1 MGKDL
6 TITLVP
12 PHSLVLEVENLTV
25 SRGGNVVV
33 EDANIQVKHGEFVGI
48 VGPNGSG
55 KTSLL
60 MAILGILKSNKGSVK
75 IYGIRNNQNTFK
87 SKIT

>member
-12 PHSLVLEVENLTV
+12 PHNIVLDVENLTV
-25 SRGGNVVV
+25 SRGGKVVV
-33 EDANIQVKHGEFVGI
+33 EDVNMQVKHGEFVGI

-60 MAILGILKSNKGSVK
+60 MAILGILKSSNGTVK
-75 IYGIRNNQNTFK
+75 IYGIPNSQNRFK
-87 SKIT
+87 SRVA